1 MCEWSSM
8 RKSESDAGCTK
19 GVDRRRGEILQR
31 SCLVAVNVQYKLYSD
46 YELTLQLLTIQEKLL
61 FAAIAIPVVL
71 HANQLALGCPD

>member
-61 FAAIAIPVVL
+61 LELPL
-71 HANQLALGCPD
+71 SLSLLCCMQTS